1 MATVIMNSTNTHPLV
16 TIITIVSNNVKTIR
30 NAIQSV
36 AYQDYGNI
44 EHIVIDN
51 CSTDGTLEA
60 VNEQVKDLS
69 LVISE
74 PDKGI
79 YYALNKGIE
88 LSHGE
93 IIGFL
98 NSDDVLKNRKVIST
112 IVSEL
117 QSSKSDAVYGDLQ
130 YFSKKFPNK
139 ISRIWKAGNYSK
151 RKIEFGW
158 MPPHPTFYTYKY
170 LYDQYGFFDVSYQI
184 SSDYDMMIRLLYQN
198 NLQAT
203 YIPKV
208 LVKMQSGGISTSIQ
222 SLWLKTKEDFLIMK
236 KNNFTLFT
244 LFYKIVRKLGQLFIW
259 IRK

>member
-16 TIITIVSNNVKTIR
+16 TIITIVSNNVQTIR

-98 NSDDVLKNRKVIST
+98 NSDDVLKNRNVITT

-117 QSSKSDAVYGDLQ
+117 KLSKSDAVYGDLQ
-130 YFSKKFPNK
+130 YFSKKLPNK
-139 ISRIWKAGNYSK
+139 ISRIWRSGNYSK
-151 RKIEFGW
+151 HKLEYGW
-158 MPPHPTFYTYKY
+158 MPPHPTFYTYKD
-170 LYDQYGFFDVSYQI
+170 LYIKYGLFDVSYQI
-184 SSDYDMMIRLLYQN
+184 SSDYDMMLKLLYQN
-198 NLQAT
+198 NLRAK

-208 LVKMQSGGISTSIQ
+208 LVKMQSGGISNSLQ
-222 SLWLKTKEDFLIMK
+222 SLKLKTREDYIIMK
-236 KNNFTLFT
+236 KNNFSFFT
-244 LFYKIVRKLGQLFIW
+244 LLYKTLRKLGQFI
-259 IRK
+259 ILIK

>member
-1 MATVIMNSTNTHPLV
+1 MNSSNTNPLV
-16 TIITIVSNNVKTIR
+16 TIITIVFNNVNTIR

-36 AYQDYGNI
+36 AYQDYDNI

-51 CSTDGTLEA
+51 CSTDGTIEA
-60 VNEQVKDLS
+60 VNEQIKDLA
-69 LVISE
+69 LFISE

-79 YYALNKGIE
+79 YHALNKGIE

-139 ISRIWKAGNYSK
+139 ISRIWRAGNYSK
-151 RKIEFGW
+151 RKLEFGW
-158 MPPHPTFYTYKY
+158 MPPHPTFYTYRH

-184 SSDYDMMIRLLYQN
+184 SSDYDMMLKLLYQN
-198 NLQAT
+198 NLRAK

-208 LVKMQSGGISTSIQ
+208 LVKMQSGGISNSLQ
-222 SLWLKTKEDFLIMK
+222 NLWLKTKEDYLIMK
-236 KNNFTLFT
+236 KNEFNLFT
-244 LFYKIVRKLGQLFIW
+244 LLFKTVRKLSQFIIW
-259 IRK
+259 IR